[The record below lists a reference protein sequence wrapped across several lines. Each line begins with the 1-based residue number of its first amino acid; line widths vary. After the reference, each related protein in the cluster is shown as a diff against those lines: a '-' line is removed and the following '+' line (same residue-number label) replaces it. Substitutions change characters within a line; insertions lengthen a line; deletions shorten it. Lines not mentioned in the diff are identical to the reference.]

1 MNLIQSTVKGDLSM
15 ARLAGKTAIV
25 TGGTRGIGRGIA
37 LRYGKEGANVV
48 VAGTNVAL
56 CEEVAVLIRSEGGNA
71 IGVPCDISQLD
82 QINNLYDKALE
93 AFGEI
98 NIVVNNAGIAVFKPF
113 VEVDPETV
121 RKIWDVNLFGTFFS
135 GQRAAREMIR
145 QGKGGKII
153 NMSSI
158 SEEVG
163 TAHLTQY
170 ATTKGGI
177 KIMTKCMALELA
189 EHKINVNAIGAGV
202 IDTDISAEEFA
213 KPGMREATV
222 ERIPWGRMG
231 APEDIAGAAVFL
243 ASDDADY
250 VTGTTV
256 FVDGGLIA
264 M

>member
-1 MNLIQSTVKGDLSM
+1 MS
-15 ARLAGKTAIV
+15 RLAGKTAIV
-25 TGGTRGIGRGIA
+25 TGSTRGIGKAIA
-37 LRYGKEGANVV
+37 IRYAREGANVV
-48 VAGTNVAL
+48 VSGTNADL
-56 CEEVAVLIRSEGGNA
+56 CAEVAEAIRKEGGTA
-71 IGVPCDISQLD
+71 LGVPCDISELEA
-82 QINNLYDKALE
+82 IHHLYDRTLD

-121 RKIWDVNLFGTFFS
+121 RRIWNVNLFGTFFS

-163 TAHLTQY
+163 TANLTQY

-189 EHKINVNAIGAGV
+189 QYRINVNAIGAGV
-202 IDTDISAEEFA
+202 IDTDISQEEFA
-213 KPGMREATV
+213 KPGMREETV
-222 ERIPWGRMG
+222 RRIPWGRMG
-231 APEDIAGAAVFL
+231 ESEDLAGTAVFL
-243 ASDDADY
+243 AHEDSDY

>member
-1 MNLIQSTVKGDLSM
+1 LT
-15 ARLAGKTAIV
+15 RLKGKTAIV
-25 TGGTRGIGRGIA
+25 TGSTRGIGKGIA
-37 LRYGKEGANVV
+37 VRYGKEGANVV
-48 VAGTNVAL
+48 VSGTNAAS
-56 CEEVAVLIRSEGGNA
+56 CEEVAASIRREGGTA
-71 IGVPCDISQLD
+71 IGIPCNISRIEE
-82 QINNLYDKALE
+82 INQLYDRTLE
-93 AFGEI
+93 TFGEI

-113 VEVDPETV
+113 IEVDPETV

-135 GQRAAREMIR
+135 GQRAAKEMIR
-145 QGKGGKII
+145 QGNGGKII
-153 NMSSI
+153 NMSSV

-163 TAHLTQY
+163 TPDLTQY

-189 EHKINVNAIGAGV
+189 PYKINVNAIGAGV
-202 IDTDISAEEFA
+202 IDTDISMEEFS

-222 ERIPWGRMG
+222 QRIPWGRMG
-231 APEDIAGAAVFL
+231 EPGDIAGTAVFL
-243 ASDDADY
+243 AHEDSDY

>member
-1 MNLIQSTVKGDLSM
+1 MN
-15 ARLAGKTAIV
+15 RLAGKTAIV
-25 TGGTRGIGRGIA
+25 TGSTRGIGRAIA
-37 LRYGKEGANVV
+37 VGYGREGANVV
-48 VAGTNVAL
+48 VSGTNRDL
-56 CEEVAVLIRSEGGNA
+56 CEEVAESIRREGGSA
-71 IGVPCDISQLD
+71 IGIPCDVSSLEEID
-82 QINNLYDKALE
+82 HLYDKTLE
-93 AFGEI
+93 TFGEI

-121 RKIWDVNLFGTFFS
+121 RKIWNVNLFGTFFS
-135 GQRAAREMIR
+135 GQRAAKEMIR

-163 TAHLTQY
+163 TADLTQY
-170 ATTKGGI
+170 AMTKGAI

-189 EHKINVNAIGAGV
+189 QYRINVNAIGAGV

-213 KPGMREATV
+213 KPGMREETIQ
-222 ERIPWGRMG
+222 RIPWGRMG
-231 APEDIAGAAVFL
+231 VPEDIAGTAIFL
-243 ASDDADY
+243 AGDDSEY
-250 VTGTTV
+250 LTGTTV

>member
-1 MNLIQSTVKGDLSM
+1 MS
-15 ARLAGKTAIV
+15 RLKGKTAIV
-25 TGGTRGIGRGIA
+25 TGSTRGIGKGIA
-37 LRYGKEGANVV
+37 IGYGREGANVV
-48 VAGTNVAL
+48 ISGTNAEL
-56 CEEVAVLIRSEGGNA
+56 CEEVAAFIRNEGGSA
-71 IGVPCDISQLD
+71 VGIPCNISKLEE
-82 QINNLYDKALE
+82 INHLYDRTLE
-93 AFGEI
+93 LFNEI

-135 GQRAAREMIR
+135 GQRAAIEMIK

-163 TAHLTQY
+163 TANLTQY
-170 ATTKGGI
+170 AVTKGGI

-189 EHKINVNAIGAGV
+189 QYKINVNAIGAGI

-213 KPGMREATV
+213 KPGMREETM

-231 APEDIAGAAVFL
+231 SPEDIAGTAIFL
-243 ASDDADY
+243 ASDDSDY
-250 VTGTTV
+250 VTGTTI

>member
-1 MNLIQSTVKGDLSM
+1 MG
-15 ARLAGKTAIV
+15 RLAGKTAIV
-25 TGGTRGIGRGIA
+25 TGSTRGIGKGIA

-48 VAGTNVAL
+48 VSGTNTTL
-56 CEEVAVLIRSEGGNA
+56 CEEVAEEIRRDGGVA
-71 IGVPCDISQLD
+71 IAIPCDISDLD
-82 QINNLYDKALE
+82 QINHLYDKTLE
-93 AFGEI
+93 TFGEI

-113 VEVDPETV
+113 VEVDPDTV
-121 RKIWDVNLFGTFFS
+121 RKIWGVNLFGTFFS
-135 GQRAAREMIR
+135 GQRAAKEMIK

-189 EHKINVNAIGAGV
+189 EYKINVNAIGAGV
-202 IDTDISAEEFA
+202 IDTDISMEEFS
-213 KPGMREATV
+213 KPGMREETV
-222 ERIPWGRMG
+222 KRIPWGRMG
-231 APEDIAGAAVFL
+231 APEDLAGTAVFL
-243 ASDDADY
+243 ASEDSDY

>member
-1 MNLIQSTVKGDLSM
+1 MG
-15 ARLAGKTAIV
+15 RLAGKTAIV
-25 TGGTRGIGRGIA
+25 TGSTRGIGRAIA
-37 LRYGKEGANVV
+37 LRYGREGANVV
-48 VAGTNVAL
+48 VSGTNAAL
-56 CEEVAVLIRSEGGNA
+56 CEEVSKLIRDEGGTA
-71 IGVPCDISQLD
+71 IGVPCDVSKLD
-82 QINNLYDKALE
+82 DINRLYDKTLE
-93 AFGEI
+93 RFGEI

-135 GQRAAREMIR
+135 GQRAAKEMIK

-177 KIMTKCMALELA
+177 KIMTKSMALELA
-189 EHKINVNAIGAGV
+189 EHRINVNAIGAGV
-202 IDTDISAEEFA
+202 IDTDISMEEFS

-222 ERIPWGRMG
+222 ARIPWGRMG
-231 APEDIAGAAVFL
+231 EPDDIAGTAVFL
-243 ASDDADY
+243 ASDDSDY

>member
-1 MNLIQSTVKGDLSM
+1 MSK
-15 ARLAGKTAIV
+15 LAGKTAIV
-25 TGGTRGIGRGIA
+25 TGSTRGIGRGIA
-37 LRYGKEGANVV
+37 VRYGREGANVV
-48 VAGTNVAL
+48 VSGTNAAL
-56 CEEVAVLIRSEGGNA
+56 CEEVAESIRREGGTA
-71 IGVPCDISQLD
+71 IGIPCDISDID
-82 QINNLYDKALE
+82 QINRLYDGTLD

-98 NIVVNNAGIAVFKPF
+98 NVVVNNAGIAVFKPF
-113 VEVDPETV
+113 IEVDPETV
-121 RKIWDVNLFGTFFS
+121 KKIWGVNLFGTFFS

-163 TAHLTQY
+163 TANLTPY

-189 EHKINVNAIGAGV
+189 EYGINVNAIGAGV
-202 IDTDISAEEFA
+202 IDTDISMEEFS
-213 KPGMREATV
+213 KPGMREETV
-222 ERIPWGRMG
+222 KRIPWGRMG
-231 APEDIAGAAVFL
+231 APEDLAGTAVFL
-243 ASDDADY
+243 AHEDSDY

>member
-1 MNLIQSTVKGDLSM
+1 MGK
-15 ARLAGKTAIV
+15 LAGKTAIV
-25 TGGTRGIGRGIA
+25 TGSTRGIGKAIA
-37 LRYGKEGANVV
+37 LRYGIEGANVV
-48 VAGTNVAL
+48 VSGTNAAL
-56 CEEVAVLIRSEGGNA
+56 CEEVAGQIRQNGGTA
-71 IGVPCDISQLD
+71 IGIPCDISKLD
-82 QINNLYDKALE
+82 DINRLYDKTLE

-113 VEVDPETV
+113 IEVDPETV
-121 RKIWDVNLFGTFFS
+121 RRIWDVNLFGTFFS
-135 GQRAAREMIR
+135 GQRAAKEMIR

-170 ATTKGGI
+170 STTKGGI

-189 EHKINVNAIGAGV
+189 EYKINVNAIGAGV
-202 IDTDISAEEFA
+202 IDTDISMEEFN
-213 KPGMREATV
+213 KPGVREQQKK
-222 ERIPWGRMG
+222 RIPWGRLGM
-231 APEDIAGAAVFL
+231 PEDIAGTAVFL
-243 ASDDADY
+243 ASDDSEY

-256 FVDGGLIA
+256 FVDGGLLA